1 MHSNYPYPYPLQFI
15 PLMIEAIL
23 LFANDN
29 VWTRELNRKSR
40 YYVHG
45 ALLFLA
51 TAFITIGVSLE
62 IWSKQQNNYSHFQST
77 HAITGK

>member
-1 MHSNYPYPYPLQFI
+1 MLYHHSYQLQFI

-29 VWTRELNRKSR
+29 AWTQELNRKTR

-45 ALLFLA
+45 VLLFLA

-62 IWSKQQNNYSHFQST
+62 IWSKNQNNYSHFQST